1 MNLSNQDVQ
10 LAQQFFVSSATQ
22 QHPLGTRGCD
32 TFGRVFRYV
41 KAGAADL
48 IAGTVI
54 QSPAPP
60 AGQLTTTVNTTGLMS
75 VGNVFISITC
85 ASSVAAGFYNDGYL
99 VIASG
104 TGQGFT
110 YTVNQHPA
118 VSTGAVGLFRLYD
131 EDALV
136 VAITNSSTVSLF
148 PNKYNGV
155 VVMPATTATGVVVGV
170 ASYVITLAQFG
181 WIQTWGPC
189 GVLGSTTNAIGS
201 WGISPATSCGQVS
214 AATAANL
221 LVGQVIGHLMQ
232 ANVAAQVVMVDLKIS
247 P

>member
-10 LAQQFFVSSATQ
+10 LAQGMFVSSATQ

-32 TFGRVFRYV
+32 AFGRVWRYV

-60 AGQLTTTVNTTGLMS
+60 AGQLTRTVQTTGQMS
-75 VGNVFISITC
+75 IGSAIISITC

-110 YTVNQHPA
+110 YTVNNHPA
-118 VSTGAVGLFRLYD
+118 VSTGAVGLFTLYD
-131 EDALV
+131 EDRLV
-136 VAITNSSTVSLF
+136 VAITTSSTVSLF
-148 PNKYNGV
+148 PNKYSGV
-155 VVMPATTATGVVVGV
+155 VIMPAATATGVVVGV

-181 WIQTWGPC
+181 WIQTWGVC
-189 GVLGSTTNAIGS
+189 AVLGADVNAIGS
-201 WGISPATSCGQVS
+201 YGMSPATACGQVS
-214 AATAANL
+214 SATAASL
-221 LVGQVIGHLMQ
+221 LTGTLIGNFLQ
-232 ANVAAQVVMVDLKIS
+232 TNVAQQMVMMDLKIS